1 MSYQD
6 ITQKVSKS
14 LKTLHQDTPKLMQ
27 GFGQLSQAA
36 LEDGVLDKKTK
47 ELIALA
53 IAVEKRCDDC
63 IAFHTKALVKL
74 GASLKE
80 IEEVLGVAV
89 MMGGGPSLMYSAHVI
104 EAFNEFSNKSDD
116 ACNK

>member
-6 ITQKVSKS
+6 ITQNIAKN

-36 LEDGVLDKKTK
+36 LENSVLDTKTK
-47 ELIALA
+47 EFIALA

-74 GASLKE
+74 GASLQE

-89 MMGGGPSLMYSAHVI
+89 MMGGGSSLMFATHVLD
-104 EAFNEFSNKSDD
+104 AFHEFSNQAAK
-116 ACNK
+116 